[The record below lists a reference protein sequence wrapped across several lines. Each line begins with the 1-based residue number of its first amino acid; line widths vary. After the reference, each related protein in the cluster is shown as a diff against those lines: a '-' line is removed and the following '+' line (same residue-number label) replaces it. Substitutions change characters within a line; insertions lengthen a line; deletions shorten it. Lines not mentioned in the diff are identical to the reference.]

1 MSAPRTRPGSARCG
15 AWAVA
20 AAALLLAGCATAP
33 GPQQHLLAAPQV
45 VRTAW
50 GGWIE
55 VHRRGVDQEPSGLLA
70 AGELL
75 AASADTLYVLTGS
88 GLTTVVRTP
97 HDRVTLICEHNR
109 AGEIAAFG
117 LLQSLA
123 CAFNGLFLVATM
135 PLTWVAGAI
144 DSHTQAKVGV
154 VEIEAGS
161 WTACRECARFPQGMP
176 PGLDA
181 SRLTPLDRDGRFRQ
195 YPSLL

>member
-1 MSAPRTRPGSARCG
+1 MSALRIRPGSARRG
-15 AWAVA
+15 AWAAA

-33 GPQQHLLAAPQV
+33 GPRQHLLTAPQI

-55 VHRRGVDQEPSGLLA
+55 VHRRGVGREPSGLQV

-75 AASADTLYVLTGS
+75 AATTDTLYVLTGS

-97 HDRVTLICEHNR
+97 HDRVTLICEHNL
-109 AGEIAAFG
+109 AGEIAAVGF
-117 LLQSLA
+117 LQSLA
-123 CAFNGLFLVATM
+123 CVFNGWFLGITM

-154 VEIEAGS
+154 LKIEAGP
-161 WTACRECARFPQGMP
+161 WDACRECARFPQGMP
-176 PGLDA
+176 PGLDP
-181 SRLTPLDRDGRFRQ
+181 SRLTLVRGKGPVWRASPVQ
-195 YPSLL
+195 